1 MYSLKNITWK
11 KLDWNSYKSIDILLN
26 NLDNEPFSAL
36 TYLAWKYYGV
46 DIKFAFYNESILFVG
61 EITNKNKNIINEN
74 NVDNKIDEFNIKYSI
89 IRPFFLKDSVEDI
102 IKICK
107 SEISSTEN
115 TILGNFYEEDLAN
128 ISPKKHL
135 WEWDS
140 NYIYETEKL
149 KFFKGKSLQKKRN
162 LLNYF
167 NLNYKANS
175 SIEKL
180 TKNNLNV
187 ILEFIENPNDE
198 IEFIDSEVEFYTDL
212 LKNFDENTMTGS
224 ILYLDNKLIGFTL
237 GYLRNNYYE
246 IYIEKAFKS
255 IKGSFQYLLSQNLI
269 INDINSAFIDR
280 QDGASSEGII
290 KSKLSYKPIKIYK
303 RSYYLI

>member
-1 MYSLKNITWK
+1 MDSLKNITWK
-11 KLDWNSYKSIDILLN
+11 QLDWNSYKNVDILLK

-36 TYLAWKYYGV
+36 TYLEWKYYGV
-46 DIKFAFYNESILFVG
+46 DIKYALYNGSILFIG
-61 EITNKNKNIINEN
+61 EITNKHKNIIKDSDVN
-74 NVDNKIDEFNIKYSI
+74 NIIKDFQI
-89 IRPFFLKDSVEDI
+89 KNTILRPFFLKDSIQDI

-107 SEISSTEN
+107 AEINSKEN
-115 TILGNFYEEDLAN
+115 IILENFYEEDLVN

-167 NLNYKANS
+167 VLNYKANS

-180 TKNNLNV
+180 TKNNINV
-187 ILEFIENPNDE
+187 ILEFIEKPNEE
-198 IEFIDSEVEFYTDL
+198 IEFIEAEVLFYIDL
-212 LKNFDENTMTGS
+212 LKNFDEQTMSGS

-269 INDINSAFIDR
+269 INNINTSFVDR

-290 KSKLSYKPIKIYK
+290 KSKLSYKPIKICK
-303 RSYYLI
+303 RSVYLI

>member
-1 MYSLKNITWK
+1 MDSLKNITWK
-11 KLDWNSYKSIDILLN
+11 KLDWNTYKSIDILLN

-61 EITNKNKNIINEN
+61 EITNKKKNIINEN
-74 NVDNKIDEFNIKYSI
+74 SVDNKIDKINIKHSI

-107 SEISSTEN
+107 AEINSTEN
-115 TILGNFYEEDLAN
+115 IILGNFYEEDLVN
-128 ISPKKHL
+128 ISEKKHL

-149 KFFKGKSLQKKRN
+149 KYFKGKALQKKRN

-187 ILEFIENPNDE
+187 VLEFIANPNDE

-212 LKNFDENTMTGS
+212 LKNFDEQTMTGS

-269 INDINSAFIDR
+269 INDINCAFIDR

>member
-1 MYSLKNITWK
+1 MDSVKNITWK
-11 KLDWNSYKSIDILLN
+11 HLDWNTYKGVDILLK

-46 DIKFAFYNESILFVG
+46 EIKFASYNGAILFIG
-61 EITNKNKNIINEN
+61 KITNKYKNIIKLNDIN
-74 NVDNKIDEFNIKYSI
+74 NKIKDFNIKHTI
-89 IRPFFLKDSVEDI
+89 IRPFFLKNGVEDI

-107 SEISSTEN
+107 LEIDSKEN
-115 TILGNFYEEDLAN
+115 IILENFYEEDLVN
-128 ISPKKHL
+128 ISMKKPL

-149 KFFKGKSLQKKRN
+149 KNFKGKSLQKKRN

-180 TKNNLNV
+180 TKDNLDV
-187 ILEFIENPNDE
+187 ILKFIKNPDEE
-198 IEFIDSEVEFYTDL
+198 IEFIDAEVEFYTDL
-212 LKNFDENTMTGS
+212 LKNFDEQTMSGS

-280 QDGASSEGII
+280 QDGASTEGII

-303 RSYYLI
+303 RSVYLI